1 MFKWVERFIYT
12 IKTCI
17 ELEKFSLVYNKDENV
32 VIFDIKNEI
41 FENGGAKIKILEQKQ
56 KLESKVEALTKTIT
70 EMKKEIQNWKIKQLE
85 KVKAALKS
93 FNGTSF
99 LKNKE
104 KKMINYWINPN
115 KVIKFNMLFN
125 SNNDG
130 DSCSTFH
137 YYCDGVFPTI
147 IVVLDTSGRRFGGFS
162 TSSWNQSTVGTCQR
176 RTPESFIFSLSN
188 KQKYELKNQF
198 DTSAIYPHISYG
210 PVFGSAYDL

>member
-104 KKMINYWINPN
+104 KKMIN
-115 KVIKFNMLFN
+115 
-125 SNNDG
+125 
-130 DSCSTFH
+130 
-137 YYCDGVFPTI
+137 
-147 IVVLDTSGRRFGGFS
+147 
-162 TSSWNQSTVGTCQR
+162 
-176 RTPESFIFSLSN
+176 
-188 KQKYELKNQF
+188 
-198 DTSAIYPHISYG
+198 
-210 PVFGSAYDL
+210 